1 MLQNSENDNASIFNF
16 FYAQDSRGSFQKLYQ
31 SSFFKDHGG
40 FIPKES
46 YISKSKPNVLRGF
59 HLQVNE
65 SAHKK
70 LCTCLTG
77 KILDVIVDLRKGE
90 NFGKTFSTILDSEEK
105 NSIFIPIGFGHA
117 FLNISNEEANVLYFV
132 ETEHDPKNDT
142 GVLWNSVNFDWP
154 IKEPILSD
162 RDKLHKP
169 IQDFNPL

>member
-1 MLQNSENDNASIFNF
+1 MSKNIKNQNASIFKF
-16 FYAQDSRGSFQKLYQ
+16 FYAEDSRGSFQKLYQ
-31 SSFFKDHGG
+31 ESFFNDHGG
-40 FIPKES
+40 FVPKES
-46 YISKSKPNVLRGF
+46 YISKSSPNVLRGF

-90 NFGKTFSTILDSEEK
+90 KFGKTFSTILDSEER
-105 NSIFIPIGFGHA
+105 NSILIPKGFGHA
-117 FLNISNEEANVLYFV
+117 FLNISSVEANVLYFV

-142 GVLWNSVNFDWP
+142 GVFWESVDFDWP
-154 IKEPILSD
+154 VKDPILSD

-169 IQDFNPL
+169 IGDFKPL